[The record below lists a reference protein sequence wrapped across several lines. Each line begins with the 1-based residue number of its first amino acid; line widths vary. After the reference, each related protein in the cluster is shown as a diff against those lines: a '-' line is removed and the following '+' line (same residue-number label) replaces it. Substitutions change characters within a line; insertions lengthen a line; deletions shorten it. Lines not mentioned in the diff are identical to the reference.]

1 MTRGSI
7 HPSASVGP
15 EIVLGEGAYV
25 GPNCYVEG
33 RTTLGARA
41 RLIGSVT
48 LIGDVHIGDDCVV
61 EPNVSVTTVLADPEQ
76 RAKTLV
82 VGAGTRIGAG
92 SVLSCGVTIGPN
104 VQIGPGTIVV
114 RNIPPHA
121 IVQGNPATIV
131 GYATPPALGRTELF
145 RTTEDGTNTTVAES
159 AVAGVRIF
167 KFPRIRDLR
176 GDLSVGE
183 FGRTV
188 PFIPKRYFVVFDVP
202 SAETR
207 GEHAHRRC
215 EQFLVCV
222 SGCVSVVV
230 DDGRNR
236 DEITL
241 DTPDLGLY
249 IPPRVWALQYKYS
262 RSAVLMVFASHYY
275 DSEDY
280 IRDYARFLEECGQ
293 G

>member
-1 MTRGSI
+1 MTRSKI
-7 HPSASVGP
+7 HPSAWIGP
-15 EIVLGEGAYV
+15 EVVLGEGSYI

-33 RTTLGARA
+33 RTTVGAGA

-48 LIGDVHIGDDCVV
+48 LIGYVHIGDDCVV

-76 RAKTLV
+76 QARTLV
-82 VGAGTRIGAG
+82 IGAGTRIGAG
-92 SVLSCGVTIGPN
+92 SVLCCGLTIGPN

-121 IVQGNPATIV
+121 IVHGNPATIV
-131 GYATPPALGRTELF
+131 GYATLPALGSTELF
-145 RTTEDGTNTTVAES
+145 RATEDGKNTTVADS
-159 AVAGVRIF
+159 AVAGVQVF

-183 FGRTV
+183 FGRNV

-207 GEHAHRRC
+207 GEHAHRQC

-230 DDGRNR
+230 DDGRHR

-241 DTPDLGLY
+241 DTPDIGLY

-262 RSAVLMVFASHYY
+262 RSSVLLVFASHYY

-280 IRDYARFLEECGQ
+280 IRDYTRFLEEYGQ
-293 G
+293 N